1 MIDDK
6 YAGSQPAQDLSGV
19 KTWVTDNRDTGKD
32 KGSPAPEK
40 SREDYADGKPQRD
53 RVLPL
58 PDGHPEG
65 RTELRSGPPVIN
77 APSDSAG
84 NSNSTSK
91 PMSEFAIPNQPDGK
105 ALHQRPRS
113 SGLPGDQYGHPYLD
127 QSQSTGLKR
136 RVAFE
141 YWDCDDDGE
150 LIKVSRRRSVKPPR
164 KRQRKQ
170 KGQAKR
176 KNDIRYRKTKRRRKI
191 EYKTTGKRKRK
202 RFKHLIKR
210 YMRRYNKVGPR
221 FERYEGGGYSSNRKR
236 QRDYYFD
243 QKKKNKSKNKSNWRS
258 QWRRR
263 KAMEDLTYFDIEDG
277 VLVEATL
284 TADDREAVVKRMPSS
299 QRNKMLRERSK
310 GSKNSLKRRK
320 RRKLD
325 KKKKHKRRLTRK
337 KWKNRN
343 RSYKGRKASQTMS
356 KKALMQMLLAFL
368 RGVHWSH
375 WTAHWEVKGQPSY
388 GDHLLMERLYNSV
401 EEEIDTL
408 AEKIVGEFGS
418 EAVDQVD
425 QAKYMLQSLMSFS
438 EKDPLKRSLLVEE
451 MVQDFLKSIYNLLD
465 SMNSMS
471 LGLDD
476 FIMSIANSHETNL
489 YLLRQRNNSNG

>member
-32 KGSPAPEK
+32 KGTPAPEK

-113 SGLPGDQYGHPYLD
+113 SGLPGDEYGHPYLD

-141 YWDCDDDGE
+141 YWDCDADGE
-150 LIKVSRRRSVKPPR
+150 LIKVSRRRSVLPPR
-164 KRQRKQ
+164 QRQRSQ
-170 KGQAKR
+170 KGQARREYKIDYRRKKR
-176 KNDIRYRKTKRRRKI
+176 KKRL
-191 EYKTTGKRKRK
+191 EYKTKGRRLRRRVK
-202 RFKHLIKR
+202 FVIKR
-210 YMRRYNKVGPR
+210 YMKRYNKFRNR
-221 FERYEGGGYSSNRKR
+221 FKRYQGGGYSSNRKR
-236 QRDYYFD
+236 QRDYYRE
-243 QKKKNKSKNKSNWRS
+243 NKRK
-258 QWRRR
+258 
-263 KAMEDLTYFDIEDG
+263 KAMEDLTFFDIEDG
-277 VLVEATL
+277 LLIEATL
-284 TADDREAVVKRMPSS
+284 TAGDRDASIVKKMPAAQYSKMMRM
-299 QRNKMLRERSK
+299 RSK
-310 GSKNSLKRRK
+310 GTSSSKHRKDRRIK
-320 RRKLD
+320 NNKG
-325 KKKKHKRRLTRK
+325 TRK
-337 KWKNRN
+337 IKIKKMRRDWKRKHPNYR
-343 RSYKGRKASQTMS
+343 GRRASLS
-356 KKALMQMLLAFL
+356 LNKKVLMQMFLAFL

-375 WTAHWEVKGQPSY
+375 WTAHWQVKGQPSY
-388 GDHLLMERLYNSV
+388 GDHLLMEKLYSSV

-425 QAKYMLQSLMSFS
+425 QAKYMLQSLMTFP
-438 EKDPLKRSLLVEE
+438 EKDPIKRSLLVEE
-451 MVQDFLKSIYNLLD
+451 MVQDFLKSVYTLLD
-465 SMNSMS
+465 NMNTMS

-476 FIMSIANSHETNL
+476 FIMSIANTHETNL
-489 YLLRQRNNSNG
+489 YLLRQRNNSND

>member
-1 MIDDK
+1 MTEDK

-65 RTELRSGPPVIN
+65 RTELRPGPPVIN

-84 NSNSTSK
+84 NSNSTST

-105 ALHQRPRS
+105 PLHQRPRS
-113 SGLPGDQYGHPYLD
+113 SGLPGDEYGHPYID

-141 YWDCDDDGE
+141 YFDCEEDGE
-150 LIKVSRRRSVKPPR
+150 LVKVSRRRSVLPPR
-164 KRQRKQ
+164 NRQRQQ
-170 KGQAKR
+170 KGQARRKYRVNYRRTKR
-176 KNDIRYRKTKRRRKI
+176 KKKVEYKRKI
-191 EYKTTGKRKRK
+191 KRVRK
-202 RFKHLIKR
+202 RFKHITKR
-210 YMRRYNKVGPR
+210 YMKKYHRVKRRFKR
-221 FERYEGGGYSSNRKR
+221 FQGGGYSSNRKR
-236 QRDYYFD
+236 QRDYNQE
-243 QKKKNKSKNKSNWRS
+243 QKKKRK
-258 QWRRR
+258 
-263 KAMEDLTYFDIEDG
+263 KAMEDLAYFDIDGG
-277 VLVEATL
+277 VLVEATM
-284 TADDREAVVKRMPSS
+284 TADDRSAVIKKMPV
-299 QRNKMLRERSK
+299 QQKNKMVRERSK
-310 GSKNSLKRRK
+310 GSPDSTKRKNRRK
-320 RRKLD
+320 KD
-325 KKKKHKRRLTRK
+325 KKKKVKLERQK
-337 KWKNRN
+337 QKWKNKNPSWAKR
-343 RSYKGRKASQTMS
+343 RGSELTS

-418 EAVDQVD
+418 EAVNQVD

-438 EKDPLKRSLLVEE
+438 EKDPIKRSLLVEE
-451 MVQDFLKSIYNLLD
+451 MAQEFLKSIYNLLD

-489 YLLRQRNNSNG
+489 YLLRQRNNSND

>member
-113 SGLPGDQYGHPYLD
+113 SGLPGDEYGHPYLD

-141 YWDCDDDGE
+141 YWDCDADGV
-150 LIKVSRRRSVKPPR
+150 LIKVSRRRSVHPPK
-164 KRQRKQ
+164 KRQRNQ

-176 KNDIRYRKTKRRRKI
+176 KQDIRYRKTKRKRKM
-191 EYKTTGKRKRK
+191 EYKTTIKRVRK
-202 RFKHLIKR
+202 RFKHLTKR
-210 YMRRYNKVGPR
+210 YMRRYNKVPYR
-221 FERYEGGGYSSNRKR
+221 FKRYQGGGYSSNRKR
-236 QRDYYFD
+236 QRDYYSE
-243 QKKKNKSKNKSNWRS
+243 QKK
-258 QWRRR
+258 RRR
-263 KAMEDLTYFDIEDG
+263 AMEDLTYFDIEDG
-277 VLVEATL
+277 ILVEATL
-284 TADDREAVVKRMPSS
+284 MADDKEAVVKKMPAAQYRKMMRMRGKGTSS
-299 QRNKMLRERSK
+299 SK
-310 GSKNSLKRRK
+310 HRKDRRK
-320 RRKLD
+320 KD
-325 KKKKHKRRLTRK
+325 NKGTRK
-337 KWKNRN
+337 TKIKKMRKNWKRKHP
-343 RSYKGRKASQTMS
+343 RYKGRRASLS
-356 KKALMQMLLAFL
+356 LNKRVIMQMLLAFL

-375 WTAHWEVKGQPSY
+375 WTAHWQAKGQPSY

-438 EKDPLKRSLLVEE
+438 EKDPIKRSLLVEE
-451 MVQDFLKSIYNLLD
+451 MTQDFLKSVYNLLD
-465 SMNSMS
+465 SMNTMS

>member
-113 SGLPGDQYGHPYLD
+113 SGLPGDEYGHPYLD

-141 YWDCDDDGE
+141 YFDCDTDGG
-150 LIKVSRRRSVKPPR
+150 LIKVSRRRSVQPPR

-176 KNDIRYRKTKRRRKI
+176 KQDIRYRRTKRKRKM
-191 EYKTTGKRKRK
+191 EYKTTIKRVRK
-202 RFKHLIKR
+202 RFKHVTKR
-210 YMRRYNKVGPR
+210 YMKRYNKVPR
-221 FERYEGGGYSSNRKR
+221 RFKRYQGGGYSSNRKR
-236 QRDYYFD
+236 QRDYYFE
-243 QKKKNKSKNKSNWRS
+243 QKKKKQK
-258 QWRRR
+258 WRRR
-263 KAMEDLTYFDIEDG
+263 AMEDLTYFDIEDG
-277 VLVEATL
+277 ILIEATL
-284 TADDREAVVKRMPSS
+284 TADDKEAFVKKMPDA
-299 QRNKMLRERSK
+299 QKNKMLRERAK
-310 GSKNSLKRRK
+310 GSANSAKRVKRRK
-320 RRKLD
+320 KD
-325 KKKKHKRRLTRK
+325 KKKKNKLK
-337 KWKNRN
+337 IQKQKWKNRN
-343 RSYKGRKASQTMS
+343 PTYKGRKASLS
-356 KKALMQMLLAFL
+356 LNKRAIMQMLLAFL

-418 EAVDQVD
+418 EAVNQVD

-438 EKDPLKRSLLVEE
+438 EKDPIKRSLLVEE
-451 MVQDFLKSIYNLLD
+451 MTQDFLKSVYNLLD
-465 SMNSMS
+465 SMNTMS